1 MHQNGPEA
9 LVARLAVVVA
19 GHARRARAAH
29 RGDGGARREAGA
41 VARRVVEAEVP
52 ALAAQQA
59 QLLAPVAQFVGLKLP
74 DDASVPHDNLT
85 PISRV
90 IGADSRGEDLSDGV
104 LARALPLHG
113 APDDDGRALR
123 LGQNNGNNGREDESD
138 EEVLQGELHFA
149 RKGR

>member
-1 MHQNGPEA
+1 MQFGS
-9 LVARLAVVVA
+9 LV
-19 GHARRARAAH
+19 
-29 RGDGGARREAGA
+29 
-41 VARRVVEAEVP
+41 
-52 ALAAQQA
+52 
-59 QLLAPVAQFVGLKLP
+59 KLC
-74 DDASVPHDNLT
+74 DYASVRPCDDLT
-85 PISRV
+85 LVSRV

-123 LGQNNGNNGREDESD
+123 LGQNNGDNGREDESD